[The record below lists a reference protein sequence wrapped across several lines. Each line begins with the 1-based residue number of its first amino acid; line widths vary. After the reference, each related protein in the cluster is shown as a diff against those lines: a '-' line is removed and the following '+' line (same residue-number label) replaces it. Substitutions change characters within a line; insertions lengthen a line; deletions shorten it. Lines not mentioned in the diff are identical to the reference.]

1 MSCCRS
7 ASLVGDKCDF
17 AGNDM
22 ISALHTFPPLVPVYS
37 QSYQEVLFASAMRL
51 QSHRHT
57 QAVDSMTGT
66 GNFGTCPKLTL
77 LSSTVSAEHSISAGY
92 FECTA
97 IQYYEHRGCSK
108 LPPVV
113 VSYCQHLFD

>member
-1 MSCCRS
+1 MLELLLNGLQMKSGAARHPITAFPAEASHLEMVQIAPRLQRLDVLLQVSQSC
-7 ASLVGDKCDF
+7 AKQMFVGDKCDF

-37 QSYQEVLFASAMRL
+37 QSCQEILFASAMRL

-66 GNFGTCPKLTL
+66 GKFG
-77 LSSTVSAEHSISAGY
+77 I
-92 FECTA
+92 
-97 IQYYEHRGCSK
+97 
-108 LPPVV
+108 
-113 VSYCQHLFD
+113 